1 MKHEVTVRIFNR
13 DYRLLTDE
21 SAEYTND
28 LASALNRRMAE
39 LLDGKST
46 LTSQDAAALIAL
58 EACDDLFKTRSNFEN
73 IRNQISN
80 YFDDA
85 TASKARAEAA
95 EKKCAELKAASE
107 KELAELKAASDKEIA
122 ELKARVEQLQKEI
135 SLRKSFASEDSDT
148 AKDMIAKDIS
158 KALGTPEP
166 PKYGFRK

>member
-58 EACDDLFKTRSNFEN
+58 PATICSRPEATLRISETRSQTTSTMPPPQRQEP
-73 IRNQISN
+73 RQ
-80 YFDDA
+80 
-85 TASKARAEAA
+85 R
-95 EKKCAELKAASE
+95 
-107 KELAELKAASDKEIA
+107 
-122 ELKARVEQLQKEI
+122 
-135 SLRKSFASEDSDT
+135 RKSVRS
-148 AKDMIAKDIS
+148 
-158 KALGTPEP
+158 
-166 PKYGFRK
+166 